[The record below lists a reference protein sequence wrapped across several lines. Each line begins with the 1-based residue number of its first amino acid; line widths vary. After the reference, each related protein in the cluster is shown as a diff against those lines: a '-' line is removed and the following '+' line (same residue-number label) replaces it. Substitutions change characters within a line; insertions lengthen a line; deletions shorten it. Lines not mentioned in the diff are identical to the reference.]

1 MSRVIVTY
9 VYAHNNQEDALRFRD
24 QVHEIL
30 RGNKRYISN
39 EIRLVSQQKPVIK
52 DSVLPSEEDGNLI
65 LQINGNLYYHCVKIV
80 FIYKIKNQ
88 HQLQQPIISLF
99 YKCGDR
105 FHADNPPKSYTS
117 QTDLIVLHK
126 IAKLYYEEFES
137 GQLDENIIIG
147 PQVGVFPSR
156 RFSTSDVMNTV
167 VDQENLN
174 TKGSSMTPR
183 HPHIEPAMI
192 SWVDKL
198 DSLMSKDDPDYDR
211 FQKFKELWKEIIVT
225 GIATKNL
232 RLNSDIFA
240 GRKKFFK
247 QTIDDFDWLKNLPDP
262 NDSDGDIPNIKGLKD
277 LLDDIVQYTLAWAK
291 TGVEDIDDRMIKVG
305 TYAST
310 CKSILE
316 GKSALLEI
324 ALRCTCPK
332 CKEDIVVN
340 PYYKEKKP
348 IEKDDRLQTFIVP
361 NCGTCNFKENI
372 LIINRLKDKLDE
384 VSSDISQLENN
395 KDNLTLGEMR
405 RYESNIQNGV
415 DYCKNLIWRIVHM
428 TDSKDK
434 EEDIVDN
441 TVQINELKHRLR
453 TLPDPRYLPNA
464 KYTRKLI
471 DELDDLL
478 NGSNV
483 IKAKDNTYILNAD
496 TFYNAVA
503 KLSAIRNAV
512 SKPGMWV
519 DSQTSAWIHTNKDY
533 ETLKVLKT
541 YLECEAKKYV
551 NYPACIIE
559 TDMMNHMINLIEDA
573 LNLYAVDPK

>member
-30 RGNKRYISN
+30 RDNKRYISN
-39 EIRLVSQQKPVIK
+39 EILLVSQQKPVIK
-52 DSVLPSEEDGNLI
+52 DSVLPSEEDGNLL

-88 HQLQQPIISLF
+88 HQHQQPIISLF
-99 YKCGDR
+99 YQCGDR
-105 FHADNPPKSYTS
+105 FHADNPSKSYIS

-126 IAKLYYEEFES
+126 IAKLYYEEFEF

-183 HPHIEPAMI
+183 HPHSEPAMI
-192 SWVDKL
+192 DWL
-198 DSLMSKDDPDYDR
+198 
-211 FQKFKELWKEIIVT
+211 KELENRIPENDPLYEQFHEFKNKALAYRKEKIE
-225 GIATKNL
+225 
-232 RLNSDIFA
+232 DIFA

-291 TGVEDIDDRMIKVG
+291 TGIEDIDDRMIKVG
-305 TYAST
+305 TYVST

-324 ALRCTCPK
+324 TLRCTCPK

-348 IEKDDRLQTFIVP
+348 IEKDDRLQTFTVP

-384 VSSDISQLENN
+384 VSSDIFQLENN

-415 DYCKNLIWRIVHM
+415 DYCKNLIWRIVHT

-441 TVQINELKHRLR
+441 TVNQINALKHRLR
-453 TLPDPRYLPNA
+453 ILPDPRYLPNV
-464 KYTRKLI
+464 KYATRLI
-471 DELDDLL
+471 DDLNYLL
-478 NGSNV
+478 NNKDSV
-483 IKAKDNTYILNAD
+483 KEDKEKHTYSISSDTLYKAVLKIR
-496 TFYNAVA
+496 
-503 KLSAIRNAV
+503 AIRD
-512 SKPGMWV
+512 SFSEPSMWV
-519 DSQTSAWIHTNKDY
+519 DSQTSCWIHTNKDY

>member
-30 RGNKRYISN
+30 RDNKRYISN
-39 EIRLVSQQKPVIK
+39 EILLVSQQKPVIK
-52 DSVLPSEEDGNLI
+52 DSVLPSEEDGNLL

-88 HQLQQPIISLF
+88 HQHQQPIISLF

-105 FHADNPPKSYTS
+105 FHADNPSKSYIS
-117 QTDLIVLHK
+117 QMCKTDLIALHK
-126 IAKLYYEEFES
+126 IAKLYREEFEF

-183 HPHIEPAMI
+183 HPHSEPAMI

-211 FQKFKELWKEIIVT
+211 FQKFKELWKEIIAT

-232 RLNSDIFA
+232 RLNSDMPYGPQTTGRLIFS
-240 GRKKFFK
+240 
-247 QTIDDFDWLKNLPDP
+247 PP
-262 NDSDGDIPNIKGLKD
+262 N
-277 LLDDIVQYTLAWAK
+277 
-291 TGVEDIDDRMIKVG
+291 
-305 TYAST
+305 
-310 CKSILE
+310 
-316 GKSALLEI
+316 
-324 ALRCTCPK
+324 
-332 CKEDIVVN
+332 
-340 PYYKEKKP
+340 
-348 IEKDDRLQTFIVP
+348 
-361 NCGTCNFKENI
+361 
-372 LIINRLKDKLDE
+372 
-384 VSSDISQLENN
+384 
-395 KDNLTLGEMR
+395 
-405 RYESNIQNGV
+405 
-415 DYCKNLIWRIVHM
+415 
-428 TDSKDK
+428 SKDK

-441 TVQINELKHRLR
+441 TVEQINESKHRLR

-464 KYTRKLI
+464 NYTRKLI

-519 DSQTSAWIHTNKDY
+519 DSQTSCWIHTNKDY